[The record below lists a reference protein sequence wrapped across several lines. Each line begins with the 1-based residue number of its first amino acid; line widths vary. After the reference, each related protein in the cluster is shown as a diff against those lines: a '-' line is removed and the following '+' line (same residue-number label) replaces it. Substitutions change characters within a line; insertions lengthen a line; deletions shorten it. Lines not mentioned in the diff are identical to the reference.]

1 MSGSCPAESANKVG
15 KDGPNVILA
24 SLSPAIEVEQWW
36 PHLSVQAHLHRTY
49 LPCVFI
55 DAEELGAALL
65 QDGVPQGRVV
75 CFWVVSICGLG
86 PGHKGPW
93 EG

>member
-1 MSGSCPAESANKVG
+1 MSNSCPAESANKVG

-24 SLSPAIEVEQWW
+24 SLSPAMEVEQAR

-49 LPCVFI
+49 LPRVLI

-65 QDGVPQGRVV
+65 QDGVPQGCIV

-86 PGHKGPW
+86 PGHIGPW